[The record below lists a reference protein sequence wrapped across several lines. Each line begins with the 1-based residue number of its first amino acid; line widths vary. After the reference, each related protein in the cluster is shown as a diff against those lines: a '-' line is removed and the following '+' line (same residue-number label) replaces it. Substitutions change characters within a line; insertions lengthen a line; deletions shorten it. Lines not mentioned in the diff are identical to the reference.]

1 MSFLRC
7 DDIVTPR
14 LSLIAITPEMVL
26 SEKNG
31 DGRLGQLI
39 QCVVPANWPPE
50 HWEPHVF
57 DFILAQFAEHPEQVG
72 WHYYVCF
79 VRADGQRSL
88 IGALGAFSKAST
100 PLECEI
106 GYSILPPYEGRGFA
120 TEAARAL
127 IDYIRRN
134 ERIESV
140 IAHTF
145 PSLPG
150 SIRVVEKCGLVFDGE
165 GEEAGTIRYRL
176 MLRSLG

>member
-1 MSFLRC
+1 MSFILR

-14 LSLIAITPEMVL
+14 LTLIAITPEMLL

-31 DGRLGQLI
+31 DGRLGELI
-39 QCVVPANWPPE
+39 QCEVPANWPPE

-72 WHYYVCF
+72 WHCYVCF
-79 VRADGQRSL
+79 VPADGRRGL
-88 IGALGAFSKAST
+88 IGALGAFSKTTAR
-100 PLECEI
+100 LECEI
-106 GYSILPPYEGRGFA
+106 GYSILPPHEGQGFA
-120 TEAARAL
+120 TEGTKAL
-127 IDYIRRN
+127 IEYLRGSAG
-134 ERIESV
+134 IESV

-150 SIRVVEKCGLVFDGE
+150 SIRVMEKCGLVFDGE

-176 MLRSLG
+176 RLKPPR